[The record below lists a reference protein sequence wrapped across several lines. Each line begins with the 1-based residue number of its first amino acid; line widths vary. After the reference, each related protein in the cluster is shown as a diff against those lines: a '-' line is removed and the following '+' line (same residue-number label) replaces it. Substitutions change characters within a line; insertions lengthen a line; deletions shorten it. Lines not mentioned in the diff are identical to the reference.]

1 MKLGILKAWDKLH
14 HRHYVD
20 ACKALKVDYEVIDIL
35 SANWIDKVKTS
46 GCDGFLCRPP
56 CDFQERKS
64 IYDEKIY
71 FINKFLDK
79 PIYPSF
85 DEQFIYENKRN
96 MASFLEI
103 MGFPH
108 PKTNVFSRKE
118 DALQYIESCLYPI
131 VFKSNVGAS
140 ATGVT
145 IVRDKQHAKKIILSV
160 FGRFNSLLTFGKIMF
175 LKSNKLY
182 GLKFPAFGSIQKHY
196 VIIQEYHKIKWEWR
210 IIKIGDSYFGHQ
222 KLLTGDFASG
232 SGIDA
237 VGWID
242 PPKELLLLV
251 KEVCEKGKF
260 LSMSVDIFETVN
272 GEYLINELQTH
283 FGAYDRP
290 QMYIDGVAGR
300 YIFENGLFVFEEGE
314 DFNKFRNNIL
324 RVEHF
329 MALLKNEDLAKV
341 KV

>member
-1 MKLGILKAWDKLH
+1 MKLGILKSWDKLH
-14 HRHYVD
+14 HTHYVN
-20 ACKALKVDYEVIDIL
+20 ACEAIKVNYEVIDIL
-35 SANWIDKVKTS
+35 AADWIEKIQTS

-71 FINKFLDK
+71 FIHKFLKK

-103 MGFPH
+103 MNFPH
-108 PKTNVFSRKE
+108 PKTNVFARKE
-118 DALQYIESCLYPI
+118 DALLYIESCRYPI
-131 VFKSNVGAS
+131 VFKSNIGAAAS
-140 ATGVT
+140 GVT
-145 IVRDKQHAKKIILSV
+145 IVKNKQHAKKIITSI
-160 FGRFNSLLTFGKIMF
+160 FGRFRSIFTIGKIPF
-175 LKSNKLY
+175 LKSKTLR
-182 GLKFPAFGSIQKHY
+182 GLQYPAFGKIQKHY

-210 IIKIGDSYFGHQ
+210 IIKIGNSYFGHQ
-222 KLLTGDFASG
+222 KLLKGEFASG

-237 VGWID
+237 VGWVE
-242 PPKELLLLV
+242 PPKELLILV
-251 KEVCEKGKF
+251 KDVCEKGQF
-260 LSMSVDIFETVN
+260 YSMSVDIFETEK

-290 QMYIDGVAGR
+290 QMYIDGIPGR
-300 YIFENGLFVFEEGE
+300 YLLQNEMYVFEEGH
-314 DFNKFRNNIL
+314 FNKYFNNIL

-329 MALLKNEDLAKV
+329 IEILKNSK
-341 KV
+341 

>member
-14 HRHYVD
+14 YSRFVN
-20 ACKALKVDYEVIDIL
+20 ACEYLKINYEVIDIL
-35 SANWIDKVKTS
+35 CADWIDKIQS
-46 GCDGFLCRPP
+46 SNCDGFLCRPP

-71 FINKFLDK
+71 FIHKFLNK

-96 MASFLEI
+96 MAYFLEI
-103 MGFPH
+103 MNFPH

-118 DALQYIESCLYPI
+118 DALLYIENCVYPI

-145 IVRDKQHAKKIILSV
+145 IVKNKQHAKKIIISV
-160 FGRFNSLLTFGKIMF
+160 FGRFNSLFTIGKVPF
-175 LKSNKLY
+175 FKSNKLN
-182 GLKFPAFGSIQKHY
+182 GLKYPAFGAIQKHY

-222 KLLTGDFASG
+222 KLLKGEFASG

-237 VGWID
+237 VGWVD
-242 PPKELLLLV
+242 PPRELLRLV
-251 KEVCEKGKF
+251 KDVCEQGRF
-260 LSMSVDIFETVN
+260 YSMSVDIFETVN

-290 QMYIDGVAGR
+290 QMYINGIPGR
-300 YIFENGLFVFEEGE
+300 YILKNDTFVFEEGQ
-314 DFNKFRNNIL
+314 FNQFFSNIL

-329 MALLKNEDLAKV
+329 INILKSSKST
-341 KV
+341 